1 MANVGV
7 NQLYMGGGARLGL
20 VAEEEPPALLIVLI
34 SQSHLFSLDA
44 LLPPPEPPALL
55 IVLSQSHLFS
65 LAALLPPPPRLSW
78 KSSRSLGVLG
88 RPWLP
93 IGRWMAVESI
103 LVLLRNL

>member
-1 MANVGV
+1 MA
-7 NQLYMGGGARLGL
+7 GGARLGL

-44 LLPPPEPPALL
+44 LLPPP
-55 IVLSQSHLFS
+55 
-65 LAALLPPPPRLSW
+65 PRLSW
-78 KSSRSLGVLG
+78 KSPRLLGVLG